1 MTLDITPFDSKYSK
15 DFYNLNIEWLEAF
28 FEVEPFDRE
37 VLSNPEKYII
47 DKGGSVFFAKIDN
60 TIVGTYALM
69 PLPKQD
75 AFELTKMAVSPEH
88 RGLKI
93 GQQLLD
99 HCITYAKTE
108 QFNRLLLYSSR
119 KLENAIYLYRKFG
132 FVEIEVEDNCPYKRC
147 DIKMEYFLNKL

>member
-93 GQQLLD
+93 GQQLLN

-147 DIKMEYFLNKL
+147 DIKMEYFLNKP

>member
-1 MTLDITPFDSKYSK
+1 MTLNIIPFDSKYSK

-47 DKGGSVFFAKIDN
+47 NQGGSIFFAKINN
-60 TIVGTYALM
+60 TVVGTYALM

-75 AFELTKMAVSPEH
+75 AFELTKMAVSPKH

-99 HCITYAKTE
+99 HCITYAKQE

-119 KLENAIYLYRKFG
+119 KLENAIYLYRKFD
-132 FVEIEVEDNCPYKRC
+132 FVEINVENNCPYKRC
-147 DIKMEYFLNKL
+147 DIKMEYFLDKP

>member
-1 MTLDITPFDSKYSK
+1 MKLDITPFDSKYSK

-47 DKGGSVFFAKIDN
+47 DKGGFIFFAEIDN

-132 FVEIEVEDNCPYKRC
+132 FVEIDVEDNCPYKRC
-147 DIKMEYFLNKL
+147 DIKMEYFLNKP

>member
-1 MTLDITPFDSKYSK
+1 MQVNIIPFTIEYSK
-15 DFYNLNIEWLEAF
+15 DFYKLNIEWLKTSF
-28 FEVEPFDRE
+28 YVEPYDEE

-47 DKGGSVFFAKIDN
+47 DKRGFIFFAKLN
-60 TIVGTYALM
+60 NVIVGTYALM

-75 AFELTKMAVSPEH
+75 AFELTKMAVSPEY
-88 RGLKI
+88 RGQKI
-93 GQQLLD
+93 GQKLLE

-132 FVEIEVEDNCPYKRC
+132 FVEIDVEDNCPYERC
-147 DIKMEYFLNKL
+147 DIKMECFL